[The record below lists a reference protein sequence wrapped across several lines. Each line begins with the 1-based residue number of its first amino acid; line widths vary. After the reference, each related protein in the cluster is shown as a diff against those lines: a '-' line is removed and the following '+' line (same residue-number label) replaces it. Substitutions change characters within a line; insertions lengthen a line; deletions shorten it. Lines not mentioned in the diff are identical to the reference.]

1 MKILLLTQWF
11 EPEPTF
17 KGLLFAKELASRGHQ
32 VEVLTGFP
40 NYPGGKLYP
49 GYKIRPWL
57 REVVDGISVT
67 RVALYPS
74 HSKSGIGRALN
85 YLSFA
90 ASAAILGTVLVNK
103 PDIIYV
109 YCPPVTVGLAAIA
122 LKFLRRVPFVID
134 IQDLWPDTVEA
145 SGMLTNSAALS
156 ILGTLCN
163 FIYRQARHIV
173 VLSPGFRQRLVF
185 RGVPTDKVDVIYNWC
200 DEAAL
205 RQTSQSPQL
214 RQELGIPDGFVVMFA
229 GTMGTAQG
237 LDAVLDAAAIAA
249 TASPNI
255 HFVFVGGGVDR
266 ARLEAR
272 AAALGLANVTF
283 LPLQPMSAMGGILAL
298 ADVLLVHLRD
308 HELFTITIPSKAQAY
323 MAVGKPI
330 LMAVRGDSCTLMN
343 DSGAGLVCEPENPQ
357 AIAGALAHLSAM
369 PPSEL
374 AALGTAGRRYY
385 DQKISLS
392 AGVSRF
398 EAIFA
403 RLCGRTVEASRRP

>member
-49 GYKIRPWL
+49 RYKIRPWL
-57 REVVDGISVT
+57 REVIDGISVT

-74 HSKSGIGRALN
+74 HDKSGIRRALN

-103 PDIIYV
+103 PDVIYV
-109 YCPPVTVGLAAIA
+109 YNPPATVGLAGAV
-122 LKFLRRVPFVID
+122 LSFFRRAPFVFD
-134 IQDLWPDTVEA
+134 ICDLWPDTVAA
-145 SGMLTNSAALS
+145 SGMLAHPLAIS
-156 ILGTLCN
+156 ILDRLCS
-163 FIYRQARHIV
+163 FIYRRAGHITV
-173 VLSPGFRQRLVF
+173 VSPGFHKRLLQ
-185 RGVPTDKVDVIYNWC
+185 RGVPASKVDMIYNWC

-205 RQTSQSPQL
+205 RQTPKSPQL
-214 RQELGIPDGFVVMFA
+214 RQKLGIPAGFLVMFA
-229 GTMGTAQG
+229 GNMGTAQG
-237 LDAVLDAAAIAA
+237 LDAVLDAAAISA
-249 TASPNI
+249 TASPHI
-255 HFVFVGGGVDR
+255 HFAFVGGGVDCG
-266 ARLEAR
+266 RLEAR
-272 AAALGLANVTF
+272 AADLGLANVTF

-330 LMAVRGDSCTLMN
+330 LMAVRGDSTSLIN
-343 DSGAGLVCEPENPQ
+343 DSGAGRVCEPENPQ
-357 AIAGALAHLSAM
+357 AIAGAIAQLSTM

-403 RLCGRTVEASRRP
+403 RLCDRTVEASRRS